1 MSRRPPADP
10 LLTMSAHRANR
21 LPGGI
26 SRRRALALIAA
37 ACVAAAVPA
46 RAASWDL
53 DTLMRELATR
63 KAGRARFVET
73 KQLAMLYAP
82 LESSGTLR
90 FAAPDFLEI
99 HTLKPKPQT
108 VAVRGGQI
116 TIDADGTSRQF
127 SLADHPE
134 AAALIDGIRATL
146 NGDIA
151 SLQRV
156 YTTSFGG
163 HRRLWTLKLVP
174 RLAAARAQVSEIDI
188 SGSGASV
195 LSIVIEQADGDR
207 SLMTIH
213 EVSAR

>member
-1 MSRRPPADP
+1 MTTRQTHSIPDRVGRRGAV
-10 LLTMSAHRANR
+10 
-21 LPGGI
+21 
-26 SRRRALALIAA
+26 ALIAV
-37 ACVAAAVPA
+37 ACLALSVPA
-46 RAASWDL
+46 RAAAWDL
-53 DTLMRELATR
+53 ESLMHELATR

-99 HTLKPKPQT
+99 RTLKPKPQT

-151 SLQRV
+151 GLRRV
-156 YTTSFGG
+156 YTTSFTGS
-163 HRRLWTLKLVP
+163 RRLWTLKLVP

-213 EVSAR
+213 EVGPR

>member
-1 MSRRPPADP
+1 
-10 LLTMSAHRANR
+10 MSARQANR
-21 LPGGI
+21 FPGRI
-26 SRRRALALIAA
+26 SRRSALALIAA
-37 ACVAAAVPA
+37 TAYAAATAPA

-53 DTLMRELATR
+53 DTLMRELALR

-90 FAAPDFLEI
+90 FQAPDFLEI

-108 VAVRGGQI
+108 VSVRGGQI

-146 NGDIA
+146 NGDVA
-151 SLQRV
+151 GLRRV
-156 YTTSFGG
+156 YATTFSGS
-163 HRRLWTLKLVP
+163 RRLWTLKLVP
-174 RLAAARAQVSEIDI
+174 RLDAARAQVSEIDI

-207 SLMTIH
+207 SLMTLH
-213 EVSAR
+213 EVRAR